1 MNGVKRI
8 GSRRVLL
15 AGGGV
20 AGLEAMLA
28 LRHLAEERVEIELIA
43 PEREFVYRPLSVGGP
58 FGLGQACRFD
68 LAALAKER
76 GVRYQPDALASVE
89 PAIKVARTR
98 AGDELSYDALVVAAG
113 AKATEAIAGALTFWG
128 PAGEVP
134 FRKLL
139 ADLEDR
145 RPREIVF
152 VLPPGSGWPLPLYE
166 LALLTSTHATSRRIT
181 GIGLTIVSHED
192 APLELFGA
200 RASARVRELLEARGI
215 RFLGDSYPAAVIDG
229 HLALVPRGHVA
240 ADRVVSVPHLEGRRI
255 PGLPCDERGFIPV
268 DGFGRIPGLDDVY
281 AAGDG
286 TAFPVKQGG
295 IAAQQADSVAE
306 AIAARAG
313 APVEPKPFRPVLR
326 GLLLTGREPT
336 FIRAE
341 ISGGHG
347 ETSTVAS
354 HALWWP
360 PGKIAGKYLAPH
372 LAGLAKTELQ
382 PPPPL
387 EAAMPVEAELS
398 GPHRLTARDGAAR

>member
-1 MNGVKRI
+1 M
-8 GSRRVLL
+8 
-15 AGGGV
+15 
-20 AGLEAMLA
+20 
-28 LRHLAEERVEIELIA
+28 
-43 PEREFVYRPLSVGGP
+43 
-58 FGLGQACRFD
+58 
-68 LAALAKER
+68 
-76 GVRYQPDALASVE
+76 
-89 PAIKVARTR
+89 
-98 AGDELSYDALVVAAG
+98 
-113 AKATEAIAGALTFWG
+113 
-128 PAGEVP
+128 
-134 FRKLL
+134 
-139 ADLEDR
+139 
-145 RPREIVF
+145 
-152 VLPPGSGWPLPLYE
+152 
-166 LALLTSTHATSRRIT
+166 
-181 GIGLTIVSHED
+181 
-192 APLELFGA
+192 
-200 RASARVRELLEARGI
+200 
-215 RFLGDSYPAAVIDG
+215 
-229 HLALVPRGHVA
+229 
-240 ADRVVSVPHLEGRRI
+240 SVPHLEGRGI

-286 TAFPVKQGG
+286 TTFPVKQGG
-295 IAAQQADSVAE
+295 IAAQQADAVAE

-336 FIRAE
+336 FMRAE